1 MRAGP
6 VMGGEGKMVCRW
18 CAQPHP
24 GRCSQVKALDF
35 DPKTGA
41 VTRVEFITLR
51 DCGVTQNAPPPPPP
65 PPRPLNEQFQVV
77 PFNPNFRNN
86 NNETP

>member
-1 MRAGP
+1 MTEEVP
-6 VMGGEGKMVCRW
+6 ICRW
-18 CAQPHP
+18 CGQQHP

-35 DPKTGA
+35 DPTTGA

-51 DCGVTQNAPPPPPP
+51 DCGVTQNVQPPP
-65 PPRPLNEQFQVV
+65 PPRPPEQPRFGDNIA

-86 NNETP
+86 NETP